1 MYTWRS
7 NTVSRSFNAMC
18 ALIGGSR
25 KAMRCQNN
33 ARAANAGLR
42 SGTIKRHQQPRRTR
56 SRPQYRPCSQLLACP
71 PLTAPPLSDTRP
83 SFLAARRTACR
94 SFETMKPASGPVAS
108 QNAVIVSMMKPSSSP
123 LRPLTSHPS
132 EGDHPDPAGCW
143 SSLRSR
149 RPITHLDHPTIPAG
163 NAKLACHN
171 RESVSTTPFRR
182 WITCT
187 QEYGLK
193 RKNPKK

>member
-132 EGDHPDPAGCW
+132 DGDHPDLTIHQIELTHAGRSPTWTIRPSPPAMQN
-143 SSLRSR
+143 SPATIANPSR
-149 RPITHLDHPTIPAG
+149 RRLSAD
-163 NAKLACHN
+163 
-171 RESVSTTPFRR
+171 R
-182 WITCT
+182 
-187 QEYGLK
+187 
-193 RKNPKK
+193 